1 MFQVLDN
8 GKPVRSLSFTPEE
21 ANIVKLLPLI
31 TAKPLIFVC
40 NTDAESFAKG
50 ECEIAKKF

>member
-1 MFQVLDN
+1 MDN